1 VPIRIESPLAAD
13 VVEFLQDHLA
23 DMQAESPPESMHA
36 LDPDALTHPSI
47 TFWTM
52 RDDDGALLGCG
63 ALKQHDASTGEVK
76 SMRTMAI
83 ARGRRVASGIL
94 TTVIAECR
102 NRGIR
107 ELNLETGSQD
117 FFAPARALY
126 AKHGFVERGP
136 FADYVEDPGSVYLTL
151 AL

>member
-1 VPIRIESPLAAD
+1 
-13 VVEFLQDHLA
+13 
-23 DMQAESPPESMHA
+23 
-36 LDPDALTHPSI
+36 
-47 TFWTM
+47 
-52 RDDDGALLGCG
+52 
-63 ALKQHDASTGEVK
+63 
-76 SMRTMAI
+76 
-83 ARGRRVASGIL
+83 VASRIL